1 MVRLEDDKC
10 SKVCLKEN
18 NLEEFAKKVN
28 KLFVRHWFGDSMTI
42 CVCLSTFLNPILGG
56 PLIQLILGGRG

>member
-42 CVCLSTFLNPILGG
+42 CVCLSTFLKVGPKLAKEYCIL
-56 PLIQLILGGRG
+56 